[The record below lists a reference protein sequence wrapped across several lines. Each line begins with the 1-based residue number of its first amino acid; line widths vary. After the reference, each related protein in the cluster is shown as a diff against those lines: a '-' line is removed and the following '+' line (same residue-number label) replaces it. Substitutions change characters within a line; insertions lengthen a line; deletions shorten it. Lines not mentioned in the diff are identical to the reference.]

1 MENPYEILGVK
12 ENCSDEEL
20 NSAYKKL
27 AKKYHPD
34 LNKDPEA
41 PKMMVKINCAYDE
54 ILKMR
59 EKGISYSQYQ
69 YSQQAQNNYSSSQGY
84 YRNYSSN
91 DIDQAI
97 YSNFEYFYRMGIYNL
112 AYTILQSVQNK
123 GEKYYYYCALSLGK
137 MGYFDEAIECAKQS
151 LSYNPNSNTYS
162 KLIEQLKNSK
172 VEAEK
177 IRKNNS
183 PLEPFVL
190 LIFIFVL
197 LLILTLFIF

>member
-69 YSQQAQNNYSSSQGY
+69 YSQQAQNNYASNQGY

-183 PLEPFVL
+183 PLRPFVL

>member
-69 YSQQAQNNYSSSQGY
+69 YSQQAQNNYASNQGY

-151 LSYNPNSNTYS
+151 LSYNPNSSNYS

-183 PLEPFVL
+183 PLGPFVL

>member
-69 YSQQAQNNYSSSQGY
+69 YSQQAQNNYASSQGY

-137 MGYFDEAIECAKQS
+137 MGYFEEAIECAKQS
-151 LSYNPNSNTYS
+151 HNYNPNSNTYS

-183 PLEPFVL
+183 PLGPFVL